1 MAVRDQAQEKDL
13 AGKTVVVTG
22 ASSGI
27 GAAAAQQLAAR
38 GATVAVVGRSPER
51 TAEVAAKAGAQ
62 PFVADFARLDDVRKL
77 ADQLLD
83 RYPRINVLANNA
95 GGAWPERTVT
105 DDGNEL
111 TFQVN
116 HLAPFLLTNLL
127 LERLTRSEAR
137 VVNTA
142 SMTYRMAK
150 LDLDRVNAATGSFS
164 QLGAYGTS
172 KLANILFTRELAR
185 RTAGTGITT
194 AAFHPGAVATHVYD
208 RAPFA
213 LGWFIRSPLSRPFF
227 IRPDKG
233 AEPLVHLATT
243 ADGAAINGQ
252 YFHRFKLESPS
263 NKQAI
268 DADLARRLWTLSE
281 RATGLGTSR

>member
-1 MAVRDQAQEKDL
+1 MT
-13 AGKTVVVTG
+13 GKTVVVTG

-27 GAAAAQQLAAR
+27 GAAAAQRLAAR

-51 TAEVAAKAGAQ
+51 TAEVAANAGAQ

-83 RYPRINVLANNA
+83 RYQRIDVLANNA
-95 GGAWPERTVT
+95 GGAWPKRTVT

-116 HLAPFLLTNLL
+116 HLASFLLTNLL
-127 LERLTRSEAR
+127 LERLTQSRAR
-137 VVNTA
+137 VVNT
-142 SMTYRMAK
+142 SSVTYRMAK
-150 LDLDRVNAATGSFS
+150 LDLDTVNAPTGSFN

-185 RTAGTGITT
+185 RTAGTGLTT

-208 RAPFA
+208 KAP
-213 LGWFIRSPLSRPFF
+213 LGIGWFIRSPLSRPFF

-233 AEPLVHLATT
+233 AEPLVHLATA
-243 ADGAAINGQ
+243 ADGEAINGQ
-252 YFHRFKLESPS
+252 YFHRFKLEPPS

-268 DADLARRLWTLSE
+268 DADLAQRLWTLSE
-281 RATGLGTSR
+281 QATGIATTK

>member
-1 MAVRDQAQEKDL
+1 MAAREQTQNQDL
-13 AGKTVVVTG
+13 TGKTVVVTG

-27 GAAAAQQLAAR
+27 GAAAAQRLAAR

-83 RYPRINVLANNA
+83 RYPRIDVLANNA
-95 GGAWPERTVT
+95 GGAWPKRTVT

-116 HLAPFLLTNLL
+116 HLSPFLLTNLL
-127 LERLTRSEAR
+127 LERLIQARAR

-142 SMTYRMAK
+142 STTYRMAK
-150 LDLDRVNAATGSFS
+150 LNLDTANAPTGSFN
-164 QLGAYGTS
+164 QLGAYGAS

-185 RTAGTGITT
+185 RTEGTGLTT
-194 AAFHPGAVATHVYD
+194 AAFHPGVVATRVYD
-208 RAPFA
+208 NAPLG
-213 LGWFIRSPLSRPFF
+213 LGWFIRSPLARPFF

-252 YFHRFKLESPS
+252 YFHRLDLEPPK
-263 NKQAI
+263 NKQAL

-281 RATGLGTSR
+281 QATGLAPSE